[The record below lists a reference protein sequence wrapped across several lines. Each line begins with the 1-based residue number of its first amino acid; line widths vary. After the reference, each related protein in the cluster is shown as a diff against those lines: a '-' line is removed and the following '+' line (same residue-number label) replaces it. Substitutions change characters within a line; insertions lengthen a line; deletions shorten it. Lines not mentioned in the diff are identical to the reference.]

1 MAPPDAI
8 NAAYPYPTQSTLMLD
23 SCQVKKNK
31 IKLMSK
37 KKKKKQTKLSDI
49 DQPKILP
56 DCVSS
61 AELKRYRKLSE
72 AAENTKSL

>member
-23 SCQVKKNK
+23 SCQVKKINK
-31 IKLMSK
+31 VNVLKSI
-37 KKKKKQTKLSDI
+37 LSDI

-56 DCVSS
+56 DFVNS
-61 AELKRYRKLSE
+61 AELTCYRKLSE